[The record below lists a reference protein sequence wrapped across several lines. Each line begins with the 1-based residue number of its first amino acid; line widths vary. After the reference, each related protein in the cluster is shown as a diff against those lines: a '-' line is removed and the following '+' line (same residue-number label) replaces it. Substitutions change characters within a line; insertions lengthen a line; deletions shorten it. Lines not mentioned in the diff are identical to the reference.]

1 MMMSH
6 NLSIKSRGVDHEY
19 LGVSQQ
25 YWVDLLSAFM
35 SVYWYVHICTYLQ
48 QKKWPKNTCLS
59 PAQPW
64 GIKWTG
70 MSNGDL
76 PHDHLLGWPVYWNM
90 DTEWWKMMKTW
101 VKNMSWLP
109 QLQYIEGSLEV
120 KLPTNFG
127 QYLPLL
133 CRFLIFETSATDVW
147 VASSS
152 RDPKTSGIAGKVLNH
167 IAGIGEKPPKYW
179 PNIGDTSDSSLR
191 LIWFFYS

>member
-1 MMMSH
+1 MY
-6 NLSIKSRGVDHEY
+6 I
-19 LGVSQQ
+19 
-25 YWVDLLSAFM
+25 
-35 SVYWYVHICTYLQ
+35 YVHICN
-48 QKKWPKNTCLS
+48 KKNWPKNTCLS

-152 RDPKTSGIAGKVLNH
+152 RDPKTSGIAGRVLNH
-167 IAGIGEKPPKYW
+167 IAGIGEKPPK
-179 PNIGDTSDSSLR
+179 SDFSTLSWCGCPIVNLQLDMVYTKHFGWKWGLSSVVHCWVVVW
-191 LIWFFYS
+191 IPPITTDIYNSHIQS